1 MKKPADGL
9 SKLASLVGGGSAA
22 EPPRSQAAS
31 SMRADEDVEEKLAED
46 AQKVLD
52 LVHRLA
58 GDNLFDMQVLV
69 EFCADELRGQI
80 RESLEGEP

>member
-9 SKLASLVGGGSAA
+9 SKLASLVGGGAA
-22 EPPRSQAAS
+22 EPARPRTPQS
-31 SMRADEDVEEKLAED
+31 ADLGTDDEEKLAED
-46 AQKVLD
+46 AQRVLD

-80 RESLEGEP
+80 RESVEGEP